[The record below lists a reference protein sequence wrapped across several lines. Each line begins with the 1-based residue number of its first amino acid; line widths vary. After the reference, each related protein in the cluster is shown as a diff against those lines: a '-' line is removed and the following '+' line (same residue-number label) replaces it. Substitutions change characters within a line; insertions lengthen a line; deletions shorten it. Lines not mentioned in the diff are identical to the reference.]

1 MNKNNS
7 IQATMFRDLESKSAY
22 ELAKT
27 CGFHYLD
34 HALERN
40 VFPTEKAMQDLAKF
54 EEKMPEWSTPAK
66 EVIRL
71 LHVYGSPA
79 TVSQIGGRYF
89 GFVDGSAVPAGM
101 AAKLL
106 ATFWDQNTAMHVMSP
121 ISSKLECIVEH
132 WMKELFNLPQS
143 TVAGFVSGT
152 SPANFCGLA
161 AARWRILN
169 RLKWDV
175 NQKGVRNAPLIRIV
189 AGRHAHSAV
198 VKAVSLLGFGKESI
212 EWVATDSQ
220 GRILPEALPQ
230 LDERTIL
237 ILQAGDVNTGAFD
250 PFRELC
256 EKAKKANA
264 WVHIDGAFG
273 LWAAASETLKHLTMG
288 IELADSWAVDGH
300 KTLNTPYD
308 CGIALCKDR
317 EAYLGALQIA
327 GSYLNASDEA
337 RDGMLFTPEASRRSR
352 IIELWATLKFLGKQG
367 LSQMI
372 DGMHER
378 ALQFERELGAIRGFR
393 ILNEVVFNQVLVGC
407 DDDEITQDTLKKIQD
422 LRECWVGGS
431 AWEGKRA
438 IRISVCSWATT
449 PDDITRS
456 TKSFER
462 ALNETMEANLAF
474 RN

>member
-1 MNKNNS
+1 MTKNNS

-40 VFPTEKAMQDLAKF
+40 VFPTDKAMEDLAKF
-54 EEKMPEWSTPAK
+54 EEKLPEWSTPAK

-121 ISSKLECIVEH
+121 ISSKLECIVEN
-132 WMKELFNLPQS
+132 WLKELFNLPQS

-161 AARWRILN
+161 AARWRILK
-169 RLKWDV
+169 RLNWDV
-175 NQKGVRNAPLIRIV
+175 NERGLRNAPAIRIV

-198 VKAVSLLGFGKESI
+198 VKAVGLLGFGKDII
-212 EWVATDSQ
+212 EWVNTDDQ
-220 GRILPEALPQ
+220 GRMIPEKLPAL
-230 LDERTIL
+230 DDRTIL
-237 ILQAGDVNTGAFD
+237 ILQAGEVNTGAFD
-250 PFRELC
+250 PFPQLC
-256 EKAKKANA
+256 EKAKAANA

-273 LWAAASETLKHLTMG
+273 LWAAASDTLNHLTKG

-308 CGIALCKDR
+308 CGIALCKDK
-317 EAYLGALQIA
+317 EAYLAALQIS
-327 GSYLNASDEA
+327 GSYLAASDEA

-352 IIELWATLKFLGKQG
+352 IVELWATLKFLGKKG

-372 DGMHER
+372 DGMHDR
-378 ALQFERELGAIRGFR
+378 ALQFERELGSINGIR
-393 ILNEVVFNQVLVGC
+393 IINEVVFNQVLVGF
-407 DDDEITQDTLKKIQD
+407 DSDEITQNTLKRIQE

-431 AWEGKRA
+431 VWDGKRT

-456 TKSFER
+456 AKSFER
-462 ALNETMEANLAF
+462 ALRETLESSLSM